1 MLTTNIMAKKHKHN
15 VNRQSFLLGKSQSRN
30 FQKFENDET
39 INKLLNNHFDIW
51 YLREH
56 YILDD
61 VGKCFW
67 IPYDSN

>member
-39 INKLLNNHFDIW
+39 INKL
-51 YLREH
+51 
-56 YILDD
+56 
-61 VGKCFW
+61 
-67 IPYDSN
+67 